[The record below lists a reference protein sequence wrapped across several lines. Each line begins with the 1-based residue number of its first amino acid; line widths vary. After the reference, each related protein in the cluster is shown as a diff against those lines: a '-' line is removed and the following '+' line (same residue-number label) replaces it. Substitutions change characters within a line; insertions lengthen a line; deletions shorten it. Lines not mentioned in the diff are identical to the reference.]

1 MATITPARASVQ
13 ANIETITWTNL
24 STADTAIG
32 MMILGLGGA
41 VGCMQVTGT
50 FGSGTITLQGSNDG
64 TNFSAITD
72 PAGNDIALTAA
83 GIIDFSTAA
92 AYIRPASS
100 GGTADDVT
108 VTVILRS

>member
-1 MATITPARASVQ
+1 MANITPTRTALEFGSESVV
-13 ANIETITWTNL
+13 WTGL

-32 MMILGLGGA
+32 VYANKTTGA
-41 VGCMQVTGT
+41 VGAMQCTGT
-50 FGSGTITLQGSNDG
+50 FGGATITLQGSNDG
-64 TNFSAITD
+64 SNFYAITD
-72 PAGNDIALTAA
+72 PAGNDVVLTAD